1 MAFNPHVWKVNF
13 IDLSAFM
20 WSKLDILTEKD
31 KLLYKIHEYC
41 NHLNK
46 VTKMAVIL
54 MDLVHTEILLRFILL
69 SNVKFEF
76 VLIFADNLRVFFLF
90 LIGLVR

>member
-1 MAFNPHVWKVNF
+1 MNIATTLK
-13 IDLSAFM
+13 
-20 WSKLDILTEKD
+20 
-31 KLLYKIHEYC
+31 
-41 NHLNK
+41 K

-69 SNVKFEF
+69 SNVKFEL
-76 VLIFADNLRVFFLF
+76 VLIFADNLRGFFLF